1 MTAPDSLEDADLL
14 AYVKQAHA
22 LVATKLPKRVRIR
35 LGILK

>member
-1 MTAPDSLEDADLL
+1 MTASDSLEDADLL

-22 LVATKLPKRVRIR
+22 LVAAKLPKRVRTR